1 MTLRV
6 YADHKGWPLE
16 AVTVSLSHRKIHAKD
31 CESCA
36 TESGSLDRIKRQ
48 IEVLGP
54 LDADQ
59 RQRLMEIADTL
70 PGAPDALRRNRR
82 GHRGKTAGGRHV
94 SVIIAG

>member
-6 YADHKGWPLE
+6 YADHKGWHLE

-54 LDADQ
+54 LDANQ
-59 RQRLMEIADTL
+59 RQRLMEIADRCPVHRTL
-70 PGAPDALRRNRR
+70 QRKIEVVTEEKPPAEDA
-82 GHRGKTAGGRHV
+82 TA
-94 SVIIAG
+94 